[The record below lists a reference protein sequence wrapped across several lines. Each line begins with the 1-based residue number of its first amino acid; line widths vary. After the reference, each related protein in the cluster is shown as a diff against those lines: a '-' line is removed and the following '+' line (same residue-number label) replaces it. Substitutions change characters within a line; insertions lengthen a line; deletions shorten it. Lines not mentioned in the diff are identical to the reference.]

1 MTIVAVDIDEPV
13 CSLMETW
20 LEEYNNDYN
29 DNLQPDKIKSW
40 YLHRYVKPE
49 CSYNIYDYLTV
60 TDDYNIY
67 ESCKP
72 TKGALEAIFALREYN
87 FRVIFVTAFSYLNSG
102 EKFNWLHRNGFE
114 VEKEDYIECFDKSL
128 ILADYLIDD
137 RLKNVYAFKNKGILF
152 KRPWNSTGIL
162 KIEAS
167 DKLQPDYYSEY
178 WNDIVNYITRTEG
191 NK

>member
-20 LEEYNNDYN
+20 LEEYDNDYN

-67 ESCKP
+67 ESYKP

-137 RLKNVYAFKNKGILF
+137 RLKNVYAFKNKGI
-152 KRPWNSTGIL
+152 
-162 KIEAS
+162 
-167 DKLQPDYYSEY
+167 
-178 WNDIVNYITRTEG
+178 
-191 NK
+191 